1 MARSQIMR
9 EFQLIEKFFK
19 PLTKSCEASQN
30 LTDDVAKIS
39 LKKDEELVISKDM
52 FVEDVHFLRED
63 GGFKIASKLLRTNL
77 SDLAASGATPLYYM
91 LGFSKNKHVDEEFCS
106 EFAQGLKSV
115 QDEFGLCLI
124 GGDTVSAKKL
134 FFSITIFG
142 AVKKGKTL
150 SRNQAKNGDLI
161 FVSGSIGDAFLG
173 RKTAFDRHVIARH
186 FFPSPRIN
194 LGKKLLENNL
204 SKCAIDVSDGLLADL
219 RHICEASKLD
229 AEIYSQQIP
238 LSKSAQKFFET
249 NSKIKLTDLIS
260 GGDDYELIFAVNPR
274 DRKKIEELSK
284 YLKLDITC
292 VGEFKKSADKNFQ
305 ITLCGEKNTKINI
318 KKFGHE
324 H

>member
-1 MARSQIMR
+1 MR
-9 EFQLIEKFFK
+9 
-19 PLTKSCEASQN
+19 
-30 LTDDVAKIS
+30 
-39 LKKDEELVISKDM
+39 VI
-52 FVEDVHFLRED
+52 
-63 GGFKIASKLLRTNL
+63 
-77 SDLAASGATPLYYM
+77 
-91 LGFSKNKHVDEEFCS
+91 
-106 EFAQGLKSV
+106 
-115 QDEFGLCLI
+115 
-124 GGDTVSAKKL
+124 
-134 FFSITIFG
+134 
-142 AVKKGKTL
+142 
-150 SRNQAKNGDLI
+150 
-161 FVSGSIGDAFLG
+161 
-173 RKTAFDRHVIARH
+173 